1 MRAFVDARHPAAA
14 PIAAAASSVARGG
27 VIIYPT
33 ETFYGIGASAF
44 DRAACDRV
52 FEMKGRPKERALPCI
67 VGTLSDLARIA
78 RPSALA
84 GRVAEAFW
92 PGPLTLVLPAA
103 DGVVA
108 VDSGTV
114 AVRLSS
120 HAVAAELARRAGPLT
135 STSANRSG
143 DPASSRIE
151 SIAEDVRAAADWI
164 LDAGA
169 TPGGP
174 ASTIVDATGDAPRL
188 LREGAVDF
196 AAVVAAWES

>member
-1 MRAFVDARHPAAA
+1 MRAFVDVRRLTPA
-14 PIAAAASSVARGG
+14 PIAAAASSVAGGG
-27 VIIYPT
+27 VVIYPT

-67 VGTLSDLARIA
+67 VGRLSDLPRIA
-78 RPSALA
+78 SPSALA
-84 GRVAEAFW
+84 RRLTEAFW

-103 DGVVA
+103 EGVVA

-120 HAVAAELARRAGPLT
+120 HPVAAELARRAGPLT
-135 STSANRSG
+135 STSANRAG
-143 DPASSRIE
+143 EPASVRIE
-151 SIAEDVRAAADWI
+151 SIADEVRSAADWI
-164 LDAGA
+164 LDSGE

-174 ASTIVDATGDAPRL
+174 ASTIVDATGEAPRL

-196 AAVVAAWES
+196 EAVVAACEP